1 MIRPAG
7 LRAGFHAHLA
17 GAGVPGLV
25 HAGDQRAP
33 SSWLISEHRHEVWE
47 LYLQTDGPPTRW
59 RIGDA
64 EYEVPPNGLL
74 IVSPHVAH
82 HMTRPADTVWQF
94 MFAAFDAPLLLPEVP
109 WHRLPSFVADAASAV
124 TPFETFLR
132 EVTTTRALRVPG
144 LRASAQHLLVE
155 VARLLTPGDATGRLR
170 LHPAVAHVLRLLETR
185 YAERLPLSALARAAG
200 LSPSYLAE
208 LFTAQL
214 GVSPARHQ
222 ARLRIRRARTLL
234 AETRQSITWIAAE
247 LGFSSPQHFATAF
260 RFHTGMTPREY
271 RRVTQLSD
279 PAPPRPEVAGGR
291 LSPPGPACEGR
302 SGRRYGSPRW

>member
-1 MIRPAG
+1 MIRPDG

-33 SSWLISEHRHEVWE
+33 SSWLITEHSHEVWE
-47 LYLQTDGPPTRW
+47 LYLQTDGPATRW

-74 IVSPHVAH
+74 MVSPHVAH
-82 HMTRPADTVWQF
+82 RMARPAETVWQF
-94 MFAAFDAPLLLPEVP
+94 MFAALDAPLLVPDVP
-109 WHRLPSFVADAASAV
+109 WHRLPVFVADAAPAV
-124 TPFETFLR
+124 APFETFLR

-144 LRASAQHLLVE
+144 LRAGAQHLLVE
-155 VARLLTPGDATGRLR
+155 VARLLMPGVATGRR
-170 LHPAVAHVLRLLETR
+170 ALHPAVAHVLGVLETR
-185 YAERLPLSALARAAG
+185 YTERLTLSALARRAG

-222 ARLRIRRARTLL
+222 ARLRIRRGRTLL
-234 AETRQSITWIAAE
+234 AETDQSITWIAAE

-260 RFHTGMTPREY
+260 RSHTGTTPREF
-271 RRVTQLSD
+271 RR
-279 PAPPRPEVAGGR
+279 
-291 LSPPGPACEGR
+291 R
-302 SGRRYGSPRW
+302 SQGA

>member
-1 MIRPAG
+1 MRTSSPGVQQNGENVHDRGVVRPDG

-33 SSWLISEHRHEVWE
+33 SSWFISEHSHEVCE

-59 RIGDA
+59 RVGDA
-64 EYEVPPNGLL
+64 EYDVPSNGLL

-82 HMTRPADTVWQF
+82 RMARPADTVWQF
-94 MFAAFDAPLLLPEVP
+94 MFAAVDARLLLPEVP
-109 WHRLPSFVADAASAV
+109 WHRLPAFVADAASAV

-155 VARLLTPGDATGRLR
+155 VARLLTPGSATGRLA
-170 LHPAVAHVLRLLETR
+170 LHPAVARVLRVLETR
-185 YAERLPLSALARAAG
+185 YAERLPLSELAGMAG

-208 LFTAQL
+208 MFTTQL
-214 GVSPARHQ
+214 GVSPARYQ
-222 ARLRIRRARTLL
+222 SRLRIRRARTLL
-234 AETRQSITWIAAE
+234 AETDQSITWIAAE

-260 RFHTGMTPREY
+260 RSHTGTTPREF
-271 RRVTQLSD
+271 RR
-279 PAPPRPEVAGGR
+279 RP
-291 LSPPGPACEGR
+291 
-302 SGRRYGSPRW
+302 